1 MKKLLSVLVLGAFTA
16 GLLVG
21 CTGGAVTYT
30 DASQTIDAKAGQ
42 EFIIALESNPTTGYG
57 WQVQSDDNFLKLVNS
72 EFESGAPA
80 DSQMVG
86 VGGVERFTFKAL
98 AQGETAV
105 TLVYKRSWEET
116 TGQEE
121 TRLFHVLIK

>member
-1 MKKLLSVLVLGAFTA
+1 MKKLLSVLVLGIFTM

-21 CTGGAVTYT
+21 CTGGAAVYT
-30 DASQTIDAKAGQ
+30 DASQTIDAKVGQ
-42 EFIIALESNPTTGYG
+42 EFVIALESNPTTGYG
-57 WQVQSDDNFLKLVNS
+57 WQVQSDDSLLELVNS

-80 DSQMVG
+80 DSQIVG
-86 VGGVERFTFKAL
+86 AGGEEKFTFKAL
-98 AQGETAV
+98 TKGETVV

>member
-1 MKKLLSVLVLGAFTA
+1 MKKLLSVLVLGVFTM

-30 DASQTIDAKAGQ
+30 DASQTIDAEVGQ
-42 EFIIALESNPTTGYG
+42 EFVIALESNPTTGYG
-57 WQVQSDDNFLKLVNS
+57 WQVQSDDSFLELASS
-72 EFESGAPA
+72 EFESDAPA

-86 VGGVERFTFKAL
+86 AGGVERFTFKAL
-98 AQGETAV
+98 AQGETVV

-121 TRLFHVLIK
+121 TRLFRVLIK